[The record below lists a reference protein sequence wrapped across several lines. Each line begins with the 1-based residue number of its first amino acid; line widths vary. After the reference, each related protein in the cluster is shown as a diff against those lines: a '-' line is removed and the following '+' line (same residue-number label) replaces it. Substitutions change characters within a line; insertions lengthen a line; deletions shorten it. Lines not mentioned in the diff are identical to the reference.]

1 MHEPI
6 AKDDIDRLKE
16 EILKT
21 DFMNLVE
28 SAPDS
33 LPASASGVRTFEEDK
48 ASVTEHEMFLL
59 EDDHHEGRFNK
70 KPIGK
75 LTKLIMSQ
83 PFAQNWFF
91 KSAEQ
96 VESPNHILE
105 NFHQKEEWQEST
117 RKHRELLFIAPQ
129 HD

>member
-21 DFMNLVE
+21 DFIDLVE

-33 LPASASGVRTFEEDK
+33 LPASTSGVRTVEDDK
-48 ASVTEHEMFLL
+48 ASVTDNEMFLL

-91 KSAEQ
+91 KSAQE
-96 VESPNHILE
+96 VESQNHILE
-105 NFHQKEEWQEST
+105 NFHQKDEGQDST